1 MNRSEPFKYFCK
13 KLPLGSQLKFYGA
26 VFFTF
31 AFLTVGRDRTIRHVN
46 AGHPPILHCRRDS
59 GAIDELPGQKPAL
72 GLIED
77 FHRDASLETLVEEI
91 LARVRAHGRQ
101 EDDQALVIAR
111 VH

>member
-1 MNRSEPFKYFCK
+1 M
-13 KLPLGSQLKFYGA
+13 
-26 VFFTF
+26 
-31 AFLTVGRDRTIRHVN
+31 
-46 AGHPPILHCRRDS
+46 
-59 GAIDELPGQKPAL
+59 PGQKPAL